1 MRAAVQTAHG
11 VYTVDLDAEE
21 IVGLDAEATL
31 AAPSSQPELP
41 LPRVLAAG
49 ASGST
54 VVALVD
60 ARPPLLVSHDA
71 GRTWTEAGRG
81 LPPGRAIAIAEEN
94 PDVVLYAGRNRLYL
108 SHDGGRFWRALTV
121 ELPEIEAL
129 AWSTESAPG

>member
-1 MRAAVQTAHG
+1 MRAAAQTAHG
-11 VYTVDLDAEE
+11 VYTVDVDAEE
-21 IVGLDAEATL
+21 IVRLDAEATL
-31 AAPSSQPELP
+31 PAAAQPELS

-49 ASGST
+49 VSGST